1 MNRFALYFISGAA
14 GVVLTACAGLTSNE
28 IHVAE
33 SQKPNPNATKVK
45 YLAAIRM
52 GVINDGR
59 NASNPRKIG
68 ITEGRVSGLTGSDI
82 ILDRDATDIVAD
94 SLRKHLDDSG
104 LQVLAKDDASAN
116 FELGGV
122 IKEFKYDVKARDH
135 VLIKLET
142 SLKELATGKVVW
154 MGEVEQ
160 KNDRFAGVSGNSK
173 SDIADFLKQEL
184 GVATGKTTEAI
195 NSVLMATHPE
205 LFNVTPG
212 AKAIPG
218 VKVLVTPGVAAP
230 APAPAVPVPAP
241 TLPVAN
247 TQPQITSA
255 NGVLVV
261 NTEPARAKVYLD
273 GVYFGLTPLRAE
285 AELGVHKVEV
295 KLKGYK
301 TASEKVSIRKG
312 ESTELEL
319 ALEH

>member
-1 MNRFALYFISGAA
+1 MKRFASYFISGVAC
-14 GVVLTACAGLTSNE
+14 VVLTACAGMTSNE

-33 SQKPNPNATKVK
+33 SQKPNPNAAKVK

-52 GVINDGR
+52 GVISDAR

-154 MGEVEQ
+154 VGEVEQ

-230 APAPAVPVPAP
+230 APAVSVPAP
-241 TLPVAN
+241 TLPVTN

-273 GVYFGLTPLRAE
+273 GVYFGLTPLRTE